1 MDSTGQSIVDEVLL
15 GPGGFH
21 GLDRQPSYD
30 DYDVPNAL
38 SPPAQGNLAH
48 WLNGMYIIFVRSR
61 SYSYILYPRTVEALH
76 APTSKA
82 WNDVDYEVFG
92 QEWIRDPSLR

>member
-1 MDSTGQSIVDEVLL
+1 MDSTGQSIADEVLSE
-15 GPGGFH
+15 PRGFYA
-21 GLDRQPSYD
+21 LEKQPRYD

-38 SPPAQGNLAH
+38 SPPAQGDLVR
-48 WLNGMYIIFVRSR
+48 WLNGMCIIFVRSL
-61 SYSYILYPRTVEALH
+61 SYSYILDPRTVEALH

-92 QEWIRDPSLR
+92 QEWIGDPSLR

>member
-1 MDSTGQSIVDEVLL
+1 MCTTGQSIADEVLL
-15 GPGGFH
+15 GFGGSYA
-21 GLDRQPSYD
+21 LERQPSYD

-38 SPPAQGNLAH
+38 SPPAQGDLVR
-48 WLNGMYIIFVRSR
+48 WLNGMYLMFVRSL
-61 SYSYILYPRTVEALH
+61 SYSYILDPRTVEALH